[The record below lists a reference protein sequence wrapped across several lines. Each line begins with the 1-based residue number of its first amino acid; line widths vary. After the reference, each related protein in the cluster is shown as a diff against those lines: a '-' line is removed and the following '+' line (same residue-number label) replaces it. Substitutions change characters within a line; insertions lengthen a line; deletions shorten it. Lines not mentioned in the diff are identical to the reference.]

1 MGVNNNNPIQD
12 YAHPDDQTQPTF
24 EMTPG
29 FKPFT
34 IKKELKTKIHS
45 VENISQ
51 GELSDRNY
59 QSFIDTID
67 ELKKTEWYV
76 LLQRKDFK
84 YTSNDTVFSVPLVCR
99 AFLASISKK
108 QNELLANF

>member
-1 MGVNNNNPIQD
+1 
-12 YAHPDDQTQPTF
+12 
-24 EMTPG
+24 MTPG

-34 IKKELKTKIHS
+34 IKKELKTKMHS

-51 GELSDRNY
+51 RELIDRNY

-84 YTSNDTVFSVPLVCR
+84 HKSNDTLFSVPLVCS

-108 QNELLANF
+108 QNELLAKF